1 VGANASAISSLD
13 SKINIVGDKVD
24 VNAQAI
30 TGLQAE
36 IKDKASSEALNQ
48 LSVTVRDQ
56 GQLIDT
62 QGQAITKVE
71 SKVDNLKV
79 GTGNLLRNSSFSES
93 LDQWA
98 WNGQVESADFIAEY
112 GIPSGQS
119 KYL

>member
-1 VGANASAISSLD
+1 
-13 SKINIVGDKVD
+13 
-24 VNAQAI
+24 
-30 TGLQAE
+30 
-36 IKDKASSEALNQ
+36 
-48 LSVTVRDQ
+48 
-56 GQLIDT
+56 
-62 QGQAITKVE
+62 GQAITKVE

-119 KYL
+119 KYLKMKVSIGGSGYYQGVPFVKQGEEVVFSIWARGETGNEVLRLLWEGHEAFADH